1 MKIKSLLVMPG
12 KEVQKVKIP
21 ANIKFIK
28 SLLGDDLQKIRV
40 NENTIIYLSTQTD
53 YTEYNRL
60 FDGYILIGTFLI
72 VSIKNNKRVSMKK
85 RDIRKYTNM
94 FKLSKHEKKVNH
106 FKEEFLEEY
115 YFNQRKMKEKN
126 REHNKEF
133 IFRDAA

>member
-28 SLLGDDLQKIRV
+28 SLLGDDLQKIRI
-40 NENTIIYLSTQTD
+40 NENTIIYISKQTD

-72 VSIKNNKRVSMKK
+72 VSIKNNKNILYFKK
-85 RDIRKYTNM
+85 KYDKIIENRRDIYGTKQTKKIRKRGSN
-94 FKLSKHEKKVNH
+94 E
-106 FKEEFLEEY
+106 
-115 YFNQRKMKEKN
+115 
-126 REHNKEF
+126 
-133 IFRDAA
+133 